1 VLCHGCLFR
10 DDPYEDWTIPL
21 RRELQEVYLDLL
33 KRLGEY
39 YSVVGDL
46 GACMMVSRSALA
58 IEPCVES
65 AHRELMQCYA
75 RQGQRDLA
83 LRQHHECRATL
94 RAELETTPGEGT
106 LAVHADSP
114 PRDVEAPSPA
124 ALNHLSLETMML
136 SAD

>member
-1 VLCHGCLFR
+1 M
-10 DDPYEDWTIPL
+10 IPL

-46 GACMMVSRSALA
+46 GACTMVSRSALA
-58 IEPCVES
+58 IEPCLES
-65 AHRELMQCYA
+65 AHRELMQGYA

-83 LRQHHECRATL
+83 LRQYHECRATL
-94 RAELETTPGEGT
+94 RAELQTTPDEDT
-106 LAVHADSP
+106 IAVHE
-114 PRDVEAPSPA
+114 RIRRHETVEAPSPA

-136 SAD
+136 SGD